1 MMPHLVTPAYHL
13 PLVLLSA
20 AIAIFASYTTLDL
33 AEQVS
38 LAQGQ
43 QRRWWL
49 LGGAVT
55 MGCGIWA
62 MHFVGML
69 AACLPIAATY
79 NGPLV
84 LLSMLAAIAAAGL
97 ALDFVS
103 QPQLGAWRLLLGSV
117 LMGAGIASMHYIGMA
132 ALQVAAQV
140 TYDRALVALSVA
152 IAVGVSWVALW
163 LAFHLR
169 QTGVKQRGL
178 KKILSACVMGAAIPT
193 MHYTGMAAAQFSPDS
208 SLAMEPIAA
217 GLLSL
222 DPNLLPSLVGVISF
236 ALMGTVLLLSLET
249 KVQVRTAALEQTN
262 HSLAAEVIERTY
274 AENNL
279 RQQTEQLSQAL
290 EELKQTQAQLVQT
303 EKLSSL
309 GQLVAGVAH
318 EINNPMN
325 FIAGNLS
332 HLRQHSQ
339 DLLQLVQ
346 LYQETAPA
354 HPAIEQLVEAIE
366 YDFIRLDM
374 PEILQ
379 SIELG
384 TKRIQEIVLS
394 MRNFSRT
401 DAEAMKPANLHDGLE
416 STLLILQ
423 HRLKSV
429 GHLSEIAIVRQYG
442 DLPLV
447 PCHLGQLSQVF
458 MNLLAN
464 AIDVLHDPD
473 EQCSAQGK
481 APCITIE
488 TAWQGDFVMV
498 QVSDNGPGISVAAQA
513 RLFEAFY
520 TTKPTGRGTGLGL
533 SISQQIVEE
542 IHGGCLSCESLL
554 GQGTRFTIMLPVV
567 VAVRQDAA
575 VV

>member
-1 MMPHLVTPAYHL
+1 MMPLATPTYHL
-13 PLVLLSA
+13 PFVILSA

-43 QRRWWL
+43 RRRWWI

-55 MGCGIWA
+55 MGSGIWA

-69 AACLPIAATY
+69 AACLPVAATY

-84 LLSMLAAIAAAGL
+84 MLSMLAAIAAAGL
-97 ALDFVS
+97 ALDLVS
-103 QPQLGAWRLLLGSV
+103 QAELGWLRLGSGSL
-117 LMGAGIASMHYIGMA
+117 LMGAGISSMHYIVG
-132 ALQVAAQV
+132 
-140 TYDRALVALSVA
+140 LSVA
-152 IAVGVSWVALW
+152 IAVAVSWVALW

-169 QTGVKQRGL
+169 QIGVRQRGL
-178 KKILSACVMGAAIPT
+178 KKILSACIMGAAIPT
-193 MHYTGMAAAQFSPDS
+193 MHYTGMAAARFSPDPT
-208 SLAMEPIAA
+208 MEPILS
-217 GLLSL
+217 GLSF
-222 DPNLLPSLVGVISF
+222 DPNLLPSLVGAISF
-236 ALMGTVLLLSLET
+236 TLMGTVLLLSLET
-249 KVQVRTAALEQTN
+249 KVQIRTAALEQTN
-262 HSLAAEVIERTY
+262 HNLAAEVMERTY
-274 AENNL
+274 AENTL
-279 RQQTEQLSQAL
+279 RQAL
-290 EELKQTQAQLVQT
+290 EDLKQTQAQLVQT
-303 EKLSSL
+303 EKMSSL

-339 DLLQLVQ
+339 DLLQLVE

-354 HPAIEQLVEAIE
+354 HPAIEQLIETIE
-366 YDFIRLDM
+366 YDFIALDM

-401 DAEAMKPANLHDGLE
+401 DAQAMKPANLHDGLE

-429 GHLSEIAIVRQYG
+429 GNRSEIAIVRQYG

-447 PCHLGQLSQVF
+447 SCHLGQLSQVF

-464 AIDVLHDPD
+464 AIDVFHEQD
-473 EQCSAQGK
+473 EQSVAGK
-481 APCITIE
+481 KSPCITIE
-488 TAWQGDFVMV
+488 TVVDGDRDVVLV
-498 QVSDNGPGISVAAQA
+498 QISDNGPGITVETQA
-513 RLFEAFY
+513 KLFEAFY
-520 TTKPTGRGTGLGL
+520 TTKPTGKGTGLGL

-542 IHGGCLSCESLL
+542 THGGCLSCDSEV
-554 GQGTRFTIMLPVV
+554 GVGTRFTIALPVG
-567 VAVRQDAA
+567 VAVMEKAPQS
-575 VV
+575 VT

>member
-13 PLVLLSA
+13 PFVILSV

-43 QRRWWL
+43 QRRWWI

-55 MGCGIWA
+55 MGSGIWA

-69 AACLPIAATY
+69 ATCLPVAATY
-79 NGPLV
+79 DGPLV

-97 ALDFVS
+97 ALNLVS
-103 QPQLGAWRLLLGSV
+103 HTELGWLRLGGGSL
-117 LMGAGIASMHYIGMA
+117 LMGTGISSMHYIGMA
-132 ALQVAAQV
+132 ALRMAAQV
-140 TYDRALVALSVA
+140 TYDRTIVGLSVA

-169 QTGVKQRGL
+169 QNGVRQRGL

-193 MHYTGMAAAQFSPDS
+193 MHYTGMAAAQFRPDPT
-208 SLAMEPIAA
+208 MEPIIS
-217 GLLSL
+217 GLSF
-222 DPNLLPSLVGVISF
+222 DPNLLPSLVGMISF
-236 ALMGTVLLLSLET
+236 TLMGTVLLLSLET

-262 HSLAAEVIERTY
+262 HSLAAEVMERTY
-274 AENNL
+274 AENIL
-279 RQQTEQLSQAL
+279 RQAL

-303 EKLSSL
+303 EKMSSL
-309 GQLVAGVAH
+309 GQLTAGVAH

-325 FIAGNLS
+325 FISGNLK

-339 DLLQLVQ
+339 DLFKLLQ

-354 HPAIEQLVEAIE
+354 HPSIEQLMEAIE

-384 TKRIQEIVLS
+384 SQRIQEIVLS

-401 DAEAMKPANLHDGLE
+401 DAEEMKPANLHDGIE

-423 HRLKSV
+423 HRLKPV
-429 GHLSEIAIVRQYG
+429 GRRSEIAIVRQYG

-464 AIDVLHDPD
+464 AIDALHEQD
-473 EQCSAQGK
+473 EQSVEK
-481 APCITIE
+481 RSPCITIE
-488 TAWQGDFVMV
+488 TALAGDVVLV
-498 QVSDNGPGISVAAQA
+498 QISDDGPGIPAEVQA
-513 RLFEAFY
+513 KLFEAFY
-520 TTKPTGRGTGLGL
+520 TTKPTGKGTGLGL

-542 IHGGCLSCESLL
+542 IHGGRLSCDSAVGL
-554 GQGTRFTIMLPVV
+554 GTKFTIALPVEPFTCSRGE
-567 VAVRQDAA
+567 ARAIA
-575 VV
+575 TF